1 MLIIFHHLSS
11 HKEQTTDTTMFEFD
25 FKQLVAEF
33 MALYE
38 LPDTTTKQ
46 LKSIVGTYARY
57 LRWSN
62 DGFEG
67 GSVMLPNVYEFHRIE
82 LEMLNKMCRSHKTN

>member
-1 MLIIFHHLSS
+1 M
-11 HKEQTTDTTMFEFD
+11 KETNTTMFD
-25 FKQLVAEF
+25 FKKLVAEF

-38 LPDTTTKQ
+38 LPDTTTEQ
-46 LKSIVGTYARY
+46 LNSIVGTYATY

-67 GSVMLPNVYEFHRIE
+67 GPVMPSDVYEFHRNE
-82 LEMLNKMCRSHKTN
+82 LNELYEMCRSHKTN